1 MTSSNEKPEV
11 SQCVVQSLFGYFGND
26 MNKFKEVLNE
36 DGYEINYLNKLDKC
50 FV

>member
-1 MTSSNEKPEV
+1 MTSSNEKPDV

-26 MNKFKEVLNE
+26 MKKFKEITNE
-36 DGYEINYLNKLDKC
+36 NGYNITYLNKLDKC